1 MTDKESPTA
10 AEGQEFVTFRI
21 GHQEFAVE
29 IIAVREIRGWTPET
43 MLPHAPPYVRGVIN
57 LRGTVLPI
65 LDLATR
71 LNLPP
76 ASPTPRHVIMVVQ
89 LKTQM
94 IGLLVDAVSD
104 ILSVG
109 DDSICPVPQI
119 GGDTVRQFVRGVLA
133 LDGRMITLVALDE
146 VLPARALWAEAS

>member
-1 MTDKESPTA
+1 MSDKDALAT

-71 LNLPP
+71 LSLPST
-76 ASPTPRHVIMVVQ
+76 SPTPRHVIMVVQ
-89 LKTQM
+89 LETQM
-94 IGLLVDAVSD
+94 L
-104 ILSVG
+104 
-109 DDSICPVPQI
+109 
-119 GGDTVRQFVRGVLA
+119 
-133 LDGRMITLVALDE
+133 
-146 VLPARALWAEAS
+146 